1 MSSAGLTVMVVLP
14 SLYTNNFQKV
24 NLKQAVGLGID
35 AGQSVPKCGL
45 RKEVASAFAEWTS
58 LLRQTRA
65 LILLNTLLPFK
76 NFSSRFFFF

>member
-1 MSSAGLTVMVVLP
+1 MVVLP

-45 RKEVASAFAEWTS
+45 RKEVASAFADFPS
-58 LLRQTRA
+58 QTDESFNSA
-65 LILLNTLLPFK
+65 QHIIAI
-76 NFSSRFFFF
+76 